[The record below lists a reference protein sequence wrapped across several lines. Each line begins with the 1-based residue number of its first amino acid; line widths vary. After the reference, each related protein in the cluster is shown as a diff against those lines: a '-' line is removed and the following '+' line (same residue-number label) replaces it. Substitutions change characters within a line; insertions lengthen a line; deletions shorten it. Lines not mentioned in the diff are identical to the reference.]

1 MRYSITKIYD
11 GVHYDAL
18 VLSFDPKEEW
28 ADVTI
33 FSTADNETKE
43 MMSAYVQEQSR
54 ARKFTDLTGFD
65 LKCLVCGQG
74 LKGQAG
80 ALSHAST
87 TGHAN
92 FAQIR

>member
-1 MRYSITKIYD
+1 MPLCYHLI
-11 GVHYDAL
+11 
-18 VLSFDPKEEW
+18 PKKSGLMLQ
-28 ADVTI
+28 
-33 FSTADNETKE
+33 FSQTADNETKE